1 MRILDADEIA
11 RLLPM
16 PDAIGIVAHAFTA
29 ISRHQGRFPRR
40 VHVALAQG
48 DALVMP
54 GYDGASYFGAKL
66 VTVHP
71 QNAAAGKPG
80 TRATYVLIDASDGE
94 PLLLCD
100 GTALTALRTG
110 AASGLATRRLARR
123 EAKTLAIFGAGA
135 QAKSQLDA
143 VLAVRAIE
151 EVRQVRRDADD
162 ASRARAIAGADIII
176 TATNAEMP
184 VFDGR
189 AVEAGTHVNAIGS
202 YRPQMRELDIGLLG
216 RARIVVDEREAALAE
231 SGELIDGI
239 ARGAIASAKIAELGE
254 LEEDAR
260 RDPSEITVFKSVGHA
275 ALDLFVA
282 IELAKRAES

>member
-1 MRILDADEIA
+1 MRILDAAEIA

-16 PDAIGIVAHAFTA
+16 LDAIDVVAGAFTA
-29 ISRHQGRFPRR
+29 ISRHEGRFPRR
-40 VHVALAQG
+40 THVPLAHG

-54 GYDGASYFGAKL
+54 GYDGSAYFGTKL

-71 QNAAAGKPG
+71 QNAAEGKPG
-80 TRATYVLIDASDGE
+80 TRATYMLIDARDGE

-110 AASGLATRRLARR
+110 AASGLATRRLARPD
-123 EAKTLAIFGAGA
+123 AKTLAIFGAGT
-135 QAKSQLDA
+135 QAKSQLA
-143 VLAVRAIE
+143 AMLAVRAIE
-151 EVRQVRRDADD
+151 EVRQVRRDAD
-162 ASRARAIAGADIII
+162 AATRAKAIAGADVIV
-176 TATNAEMP
+176 TATNAELP

-202 YRPQMRELDIGLLG
+202 YRPQMRELDAELLG

-254 LEEDAR
+254 LENDAR
-260 RDPSEITVFKSVGHA
+260 RDPLEITVFKSVGHA